1 MHPQTLEGVWA
12 LDPKSRTGP
21 FPWGVLRLSPLRA
34 LVRMM
39 PARRPE
45 VAGLD
50 PSIGLAAGPGLP
62 SAFISALRSR
72 NVGPPRRVNTR
83 VERRHISPPW
93 WRVRSRGALTLPGTC
108 PGCHNGPG

>member
-50 PSIGLAAGPGLP
+50 PQHRTGSGARAAQRLHFCAAEPKCEAAEEGEHQGGEKARL
-62 SAFISALRSR
+62 
-72 NVGPPRRVNTR
+72 
-83 VERRHISPPW
+83 
-93 WRVRSRGALTLPGTC
+93 
-108 PGCHNGPG
+108 